1 MVGNTSGTRK
11 ECRGYTVSRLF
22 ILSGVLFLTVAQ
34 VLAQGGA
41 TGAITGTVLDASGA
55 VVPGADVQIVNSD
68 MGSVVRTAVTGPD
81 GSFSALL
88 LPVGT
93 YTLMVRAQGFAE
105 AKITGIAVRV
115 TEMPGVTATL
125 KLGAVKT
132 DVQVSAQVSAVETSS
147 AVTGQS
153 LGSNTI
159 RTLPL
164 ATQNFQQL
172 LTLSAGTGSDLNASA
187 ALGRGDVNVTVN
199 GQREDNNNYLIEGIS
214 ATDYNIGFLRNTP
227 LPSPDVIQQFKVQT
241 SLYDASQGRN
251 GGGNINAI
259 LKTGTRDFHG
269 DLFEFFRNNLLNA
282 NDFFFNANSQPRP
295 DVKQNIFGGSIGG
308 PIGPEA
314 KLGYFFFNYQGT
326 RQRSGL
332 SPGTFISTSIPVLP
346 AMRDA
351 ATLTSTFFPCG
362 LPPGITQLDPVV
374 VALLNIKSN
383 QFGGAGGGF
392 LIPSVTPASG
402 TPPFTCNP
410 ASSIPTGPLVIS
422 HAGKFDDDQLTLNLD
437 RDFRGGRD
445 RALGRLFWSN
455 FSSFLPFGGGGLP
468 VEFGSGISPF
478 DLNFP
483 FFLPVHDRF
492 VTVGETHVFSPR
504 WVNEVRF
511 GYVHIGN
518 DLDNVQIVSSS
529 DLGIIRPNSNVTT
542 NIYKFQLA
550 ASGFQIGP
558 APFANQAQVQNNFTA
573 VDTVSFSRGHHQI
586 RFGGQADR
594 VNLDKNFP
602 QLFNGLGIFVPTPTG
617 PPGNPLL
624 SDFQNLLIGAPV
636 VVGGASGVFDH
647 EYRINSF
654 ALFAQDDYKMLPR
667 LTLNIGLRWEL
678 NGAISD
684 NLDHI
689 SNPDPRLALL
699 GQNPWRFPKGA
710 SRFNVPG
717 LVANAS
723 ETTLDNSYASNWGP
737 RFGFAYDLFG
747 HSTTVIRGGYGIYYG
762 REDLGAVDNLSFGPP
777 FLAGFF
783 VPPPPGT
790 LATLFSSSGP
800 LPPGGVISPALVPQL
815 GVLQGF
821 VLNGTTTPTT
831 DTTQTPVFSGNSE
844 FLITLELPRRFLSPN
859 TQQWNLGLQR
869 ELPWKWVL
877 EAGYA
882 GAKGT
887 HLRVTRDPL
896 QATLVSPAKP
906 LTVTTVMN
914 GPLMITQNTITN
926 AQARSPVL
934 GLNPAGFQVFDDA
947 AWSTYHSLQLTLSRR
962 AGNFYFQGAYTF
974 SKALDATSTSNTAFN
989 TAFNDQT
996 NLRKSYGLSD
1006 FDRKHRLVVSYVYDF
1021 PFFSSATGA
1030 KAALLKG
1037 WGVSG
1042 ITTFQSGRPFT
1053 VLDSAAGSAYQLISP
1068 SSTAFIAPGKTVAD
1082 AVTHGSIESRLG
1094 AYINASAFTPAGSG
1108 QHPGVGVIGPDGST
1122 DYGNLGRNTF
1132 RGPFLQNWD
1141 FSIGKNF
1148 RLTERQ
1154 NFKFTAEFFNIWN
1167 HPNFNI
1173 PTFTDIESGPAFSQ
1187 ITSTAGT
1194 PRLIQFSAKYSF

>member
-1 MVGNTSGTRK
+1 MNRILSTPTLS
-11 ECRGYTVSRLF
+11 LALAF
-22 ILSGVLFLTVAQ
+22 ILIFVPGAGP
-34 VLAQGGA
+34 VLAQGGP
-41 TGAITGTVLDASGA
+41 TGAVSGTVQDASGG
-55 VVPGADVQIVNSD
+55 VIPGAEVQIVSSAT
-68 MGSVVRTAVTGPD
+68 GSAVRSVTTGAD
-81 GSFSALL
+81 GAFSAQL
-88 LPVGT
+88 LPAGT
-93 YTLMVRAQGFAE
+93 YQLVIRAQGFAE
-105 AKITGIAVRV
+105 GKVSNLEVRV
-115 TEMPGVTATL
+115 TETTRVTA
-125 KLGAVKT
+125 KLSVGAVKT
-132 DVQVSAQVSAVETSS
+132 DVQVSAEVSTVETSN
-147 AVTGQS
+147 AATGQS
-153 LGSNTI
+153 IEANTI

-172 LTLSAGTGSDLNASA
+172 LTLSAGAGSDLNASG
-187 ALGRGDVNVTVN
+187 ALGRGDVNITVN

-227 LPSPDVIQQFKVQT
+227 LPSPDVIQEFKVQT

-251 GGGNINAI
+251 GGGNIDAI
-259 LKTGTRDFHG
+259 LKSGTKDFHG
-269 DLFEFFRNNLLNA
+269 DLFEFFRNNVFNA
-282 NDFFFNANSQPRP
+282 NDFFFNANGQPRP
-295 DVKQNIFGGSIGG
+295 DIKQNIFGGSVGG
-308 PIGPEA
+308 PIGHEA
-314 KLGYFFFNYQGT
+314 KFGYFFFNYQGT

-332 SPGTFISTSIPVLP
+332 SPGTFISTQIPVLP
-346 AMRDA
+346 VLRDA
-351 ATLTSTFFPCG
+351 ATLQNTFFPGG

-374 VALLNIKSN
+374 VSLLNIKGN
-383 QFGGAGGGF
+383 QFGGGVAGGW
-392 LIPSVTPASG
+392 LIPTVAG
-402 TPPFTCNP
+402 
-410 ASSIPTGPLVIS
+410 AAGGMGPLVIS
-422 HAGKFDDDQLTLNLD
+422 RAGKFDDDQLTLNLD

-483 FFLPVHDRF
+483 FFLPVHNRF
-492 VTVGETHVFSPR
+492 VTLGETHVFNPQ

-511 GYVHIGN
+511 GFVHIGN
-518 DLDNVQIVSSS
+518 DLDNVQIVDSNQ
-529 DLGIIRPNSNVTT
+529 LGIVRPNSNVTT
-542 NIYKFQLA
+542 NIYKFQLL

-558 APFANQAQVQNNFTA
+558 APFANQAQVQNNFTV
-573 VDTVSFSRGHHQI
+573 VDTVSFNRGHHSV

-617 PPGNPLL
+617 AGG
-624 SDFQNLLIGAPV
+624 SFVGDFQNFLIGAPV
-636 VVGGASGVFDH
+636 VVGGASGAFDH
-647 EYRINSF
+647 EYRINSY
-654 ALFAQDDYKMLPR
+654 ALFAQDDYKVHPR
-667 LTLNIGLRWEL
+667 LTLNVGLRWEL
-678 NGAISD
+678 NGAIRD

-689 SNPDPRLALL
+689 SNPDPRLALQ
-699 GQNPWRFPKGA
+699 GQNPWRVPKGA
-710 SRFNVPG
+710 NRYKVPG

-737 RFGFAYDLFG
+737 RFGFAYDVFG

-790 LATLFSSSGP
+790 LSTLFNSSFTP
-800 LPPGGVISPALVPQL
+800 PPGGVISPALVPQL

-821 VLNGTTTPTT
+821 VDTMTGLPTT
-831 DTTQTPVFSGNSE
+831 NTTQAPVFSGNSE
-844 FLITLELPRRFLSPN
+844 FLITLQVPRRFLSPN
-859 TQQWNLGLQR
+859 TQQWNLGVQR

-887 HLRVTRDPL
+887 HLRVTRDTL
-896 QATLVSPAKP
+896 QATLVSPARP
-906 LTVTTVMN
+906 LTVTTVLN
-914 GPLMITQNTITN
+914 GPLQITQNTIAN
-926 AQARSPVL
+926 AQARSPAL

-947 AWSTYHSLQLTLSRR
+947 AWSKYHSLQLTLSRR

-1021 PFFSSATGA
+1021 PFFASATGA

-1042 ITTFQSGRPFT
+1042 IVTFQSGRPFT
-1053 VLDSAAGSAYQLISP
+1053 VLDSAGGSVYQLISP
-1068 SSTAFIAPGKTVAD
+1068 SSTASIVPGKTAAD
-1082 AVTHGSIESRLG
+1082 AITHGSIESRLG
-1094 AYINASAFTPAGSG
+1094 AYLNLSAFMPAPTVGAGTPL
-1108 QHPGVGVIGPDGST
+1108 PT
-1122 DYGNLGRNTF
+1122 DYGDLGRNIF
-1132 RGPFLQNWD
+1132 RGPFQQNWD

-1148 RLTERQ
+1148 RLSERQ

-1173 PTFTDIESGPAFSQ
+1173 PTFTDVEAGPAFGQ
-1187 ITSTAGT
+1187 ITSTLGT
-1194 PRLIQFSAKYSF
+1194 PRLIQFAAKYSF

>member
-11 ECRGYTVSRLF
+11 ECWGYTVSRLL

-68 MGSVVRTAVTGPD
+68 MGSVLRTAVTGPD

-105 AKITGIAVRV
+105 AKITGITVRV
-115 TEMPGVTATL
+115 TEMTRVTATL

-227 LPSPDVIQQFKVQT
+227 LPSPDVIQEFKVQT

-504 WVNEVRF
+504 WVNEARF

-518 DLDNVQIVSSS
+518 DLDNVQIVSSN

-636 VVGGASGVFDH
+636 VVGGASGVAH
-647 EYRINSF
+647 LS
-654 ALFAQDDYKMLPR
+654 P
-667 LTLNIGLRWEL
+667 
-678 NGAISD
+678 
-684 NLDHI
+684 
-689 SNPDPRLALL
+689 
-699 GQNPWRFPKGA
+699 
-710 SRFNVPG
+710 
-717 LVANAS
+717 
-723 ETTLDNSYASNWGP
+723 
-737 RFGFAYDLFG
+737 GFA
-747 HSTTVIRGGYGIYYG
+747 I
-762 REDLGAVDNLSFGPP
+762 
-777 FLAGFF
+777 
-783 VPPPPGT
+783 
-790 LATLFSSSGP
+790 
-800 LPPGGVISPALVPQL
+800 ALIVEHDDGEIARL
-815 GVLQGF
+815 
-821 VLNGTTTPTT
+821 
-831 DTTQTPVFSGNSE
+831 
-844 FLITLELPRRFLSPN
+844 
-859 TQQWNLGLQR
+859 
-869 ELPWKWVL
+869 
-877 EAGYA
+877 
-882 GAKGT
+882 
-887 HLRVTRDPL
+887 L
-896 QATLVSPAKP
+896 QA
-906 LTVTTVMN
+906 
-914 GPLMITQNTITN
+914 
-926 AQARSPVL
+926 
-934 GLNPAGFQVFDDA
+934 
-947 AWSTYHSLQLTLSRR
+947 
-962 AGNFYFQGAYTF
+962 
-974 SKALDATSTSNTAFN
+974 
-989 TAFNDQT
+989 
-996 NLRKSYGLSD
+996 
-1006 FDRKHRLVVSYVYDF
+1006 
-1021 PFFSSATGA
+1021 
-1030 KAALLKG
+1030 
-1037 WGVSG
+1037 
-1042 ITTFQSGRPFT
+1042 
-1053 VLDSAAGSAYQLISP
+1053 
-1068 SSTAFIAPGKTVAD
+1068 
-1082 AVTHGSIESRLG
+1082 
-1094 AYINASAFTPAGSG
+1094 
-1108 QHPGVGVIGPDGST
+1108 DGSEAPHPHQHLAVAS
-1122 DYGNLGRNTF
+1122 DHHDRQL
-1132 RGPFLQNWD
+1132 
-1141 FSIGKNF
+1141 
-1148 RLTERQ
+1148 RLRQ
-1154 NFKFTAEFFNIWN
+1154 
-1167 HPNFNI
+1167 
-1173 PTFTDIESGPAFSQ
+1173 
-1187 ITSTAGT
+1187 
-1194 PRLIQFSAKYSF
+1194 R